1 MRIFGRKVILSSPE
15 CFDVV
20 IFDECNS
27 DIILNVIN
35 NKHSV
40 GIFNMRPEEIFISIE
55 VATRFINNILKSNYE
70 WSTISLRNFLKQNYL
85 IYIKT
90 CIEIMQ
96 PKVLITF
103 IDNSSTFSWISKNC
117 NNFESIAIQ
126 NGFRTSSQL
135 TKDVD
140 FYLQHYFCFGG
151 HEISK
156 FNKMGFTVDNYYPV
170 GSLSASLGFGKIN
183 EIQDEYDILIVSCWK
198 WRSNPAVKVEQDNM
212 IKSMKIMD
220 GLLARYIKENKLK
233 AAVIYRSVR
242 NSEHWINLDTMESE
256 EDYYKNIYGETIEY
270 IETNNSVRNIFL
282 TLKQS
287 NVIVS
292 YFSTALLEAYGIGK
306 KVIFC
311 NFSGTNIH
319 HEDIDSKLV
328 LTNSEY
334 VSFSEK
340 IGNLFS
346 ISKEKYKKDN
356 LDTMKKYMNFTHNKT
371 VESEVGYKV
380 DDIIKRAV

>member
-1 MRIFGRKVILSSPE
+1 
-15 CFDVV
+15 
-20 IFDECNS
+20 
-27 DIILNVIN
+27 
-35 NKHSV
+35 
-40 GIFNMRPEEIFISIE
+40 
-55 VATRFINNILKSNYE
+55 
-70 WSTISLRNFLKQNYL
+70 
-85 IYIKT
+85 
-90 CIEIMQ
+90 
-96 PKVLITF
+96 
-103 IDNSSTFSWISKNC
+103 
-117 NNFESIAIQ
+117 
-126 NGFRTSSQL
+126 
-135 TKDVD
+135 
-140 FYLQHYFCFGG
+140 
-151 HEISK
+151 
-156 FNKMGFTVDNYYPV
+156 
-170 GSLSASLGFGKIN
+170 
-183 EIQDEYDILIVSCWK
+183 
-198 WRSNPAVKVEQDNM
+198 
-212 IKSMKIMD
+212 
-220 GLLARYIKENKLK
+220 LARYIKENKLK

-242 NSEHWINLDTMESE
+242 NSENWINLDTMESE